1 MYIISHANS
10 CAANNGGVMFTMAGS
25 SFNITSSTFT
35 NNSAAY
41 DGGVMYASSYSF
53 NIVNSSFYAN
63 KANSSGGIMFII
75 EVSTHEWCIQYDN
88 IMPTALRA
96 F

>member
-1 MYIISHANS
+1 
-10 CAANNGGVMFTMAGS
+10 
-25 SFNITSSTFT
+25 
-35 NNSAAY
+35 
-41 DGGVMYASSYSF
+41 MYASSYSF

-63 KANSSGGIMFII
+63 KANSSGGIMLII

-88 IMPTALRA
+88 NIMPIALRA